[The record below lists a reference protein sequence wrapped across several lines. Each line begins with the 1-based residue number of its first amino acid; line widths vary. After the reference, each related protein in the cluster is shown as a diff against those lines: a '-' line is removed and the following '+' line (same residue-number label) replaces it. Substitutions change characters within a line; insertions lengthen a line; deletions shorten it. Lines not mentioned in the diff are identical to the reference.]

1 MYYHIPKHSSF
12 DDLLLSLLP
21 QMATWLPS
29 TAALY
34 SCETLLW
41 TRDSTI
47 SSAGAELFPLASV
60 KDLRNI
66 ISAMLSILFQTAT
79 QSFNKLCCERKAN
92 KEVQQKSQW
101 NKRKRA
107 NWSCAQNR
115 LLQRSR
121 SFWSKHVAF
130 KICTP
135 VLLPYL
141 ASWKLIT
148 TPALWIW

>member
-1 MYYHIPKHSSF
+1 MKKVKGTAIFTRQKVPTSQVVNLSLLSTERRGTAMYYHIPKHPSF

-101 NKRKRA
+101 NKRKRI
-107 NWSCAQNR
+107 NWSCA
-115 LLQRSR
+115 
-121 SFWSKHVAF
+121 
-130 KICTP
+130 
-135 VLLPYL
+135 
-141 ASWKLIT
+141 
-148 TPALWIW
+148 